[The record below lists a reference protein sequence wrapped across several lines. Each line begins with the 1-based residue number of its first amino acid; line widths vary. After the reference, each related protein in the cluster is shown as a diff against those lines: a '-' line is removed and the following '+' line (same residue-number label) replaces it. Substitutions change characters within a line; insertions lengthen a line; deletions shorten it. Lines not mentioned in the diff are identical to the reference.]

1 MTLRWPSFGASVS
14 DFTRAGGAPLHL
26 ERQLGEGG
34 EGAVWTIRDEP
45 ELCAKI
51 WRQPNPGAVDKLS
64 EILGLYTADRA
75 EIAAW
80 PREMVRGADGEPCGF
95 VMERLE
101 GWLPLFRG
109 YQIKSRQQWLP
120 TAKFGFLVRLARN
133 AAACVERVHQA
144 GMVIGDINE
153 SNMLIN
159 GRAVAK
165 LIDVDSF
172 QLRVDGRLFPCEVAK
187 PEYMAP
193 ELAANPEID
202 RTKEQDRFALAV
214 LLFQIL
220 CFGRHPFSGRAEE
233 GKDLSL
239 EEAIRS
245 GAYAYAEGPLR
256 PPPGM
261 DLSWLSPEVRG
272 LFELAFKGSQADRP
286 SAAAW
291 YAELLRLEDGLRPCE
306 ANPAHEE
313 PNAGEECAFCRVEQ
327 AMRIPVFGRA
337 KAIVRSDAA
346 APALPDIEML
356 KELLGELPSPPA
368 PPASFRT
375 VEPANLGALGR
386 VGRLAHQTMPAWAA
400 SSLLL
405 FWPAVPPQAAA
416 AVWAAVGL
424 GLGGLTVSRL
434 PWKVMRLSREY
445 RQLMVG
451 RLELMQRWNESTGAG
466 SIVAAAEDAMSEW
479 RSLEPGG
486 PREAELERRL
496 MMEVYGMRMQA
507 FLRKH
512 SVATSPIDEMP
523 PTLLRQ
529 LASAGIQS
537 VADISEQA
545 LSSVPLPGQI
555 RSQLLDWRSAME
567 RHYWATSSHMLPME
581 RQRQLEQTL
590 AQERRECAE
599 RLRRTCQALP
609 DRIAHESADREQ
621 ILGRIAQIDRRLA
634 EIAPQLHALEK
645 ALGGRRFSP

>member
-1 MTLRWPSFGASVS
+1 MAEY
-14 DFTRAGGAPLHL
+14 TRAGGARLIL

-34 EGAVWTIRDEP
+34 EGAVWTIQDEP

-51 WRQPNPGAVDKLS
+51 WRQPTPASVDKLS
-64 EILGLYTADRA
+64 EILGLYTTDRA

-80 PREMVRGADGEPCGF
+80 PREMVRGADGEACGF

-172 QLRVDGRLFPCEVAK
+172 QLRVDGRLYPCEVAK

-193 ELAANPEID
+193 ELAANPETD
-202 RTKEQDRFALAV
+202 RTTEQDRFALAV

-233 GKDLSL
+233 GQDMSL
-239 EEAIRS
+239 EDAIRR
-245 GAYAYAEGPLR
+245 GAYAYAAHGPLR

-261 DLSWLSPEVRG
+261 DLSWLSPEVRA
-272 LFELAFKGSQADRP
+272 LFEASFQEPPTGRP

-291 YAELLRLEDGLRPCE
+291 HAELLRLEDALRPCE

-313 PNAGEECAFCRVEQ
+313 PSAAEECAFCQVERSMRV
-327 AMRIPVFGRA
+327 AVFGRV
-337 KAIVRSDAA
+337 KAMVRSDSAL
-346 APALPDIEML
+346 PALPDIEML
-356 KELLGELPSPPA
+356 SGLLEELPAPAGPPV
-368 PPASFRT
+368 SFRA
-375 VEPANLGALGR
+375 VEPADLGVLGR
-386 VGRLAHQTMPAWAA
+386 IGRVAHVTMPGWAA

-405 FWPAVPPQAAA
+405 FWPAVPPQVGAG
-416 AVWAAVGL
+416 VWAALGL
-424 GLGGLTVSRL
+424 GLSGITVSRL
-434 PWKVMRLSREY
+434 PWKAWRLGREY
-445 RQLMVG
+445 RQLMVT
-451 RLELMQRWNESTGAG
+451 RLELMQKWADSTGAG
-466 SIVAAAEDAMSEW
+466 SMVLAAEEAMREW
-479 RSLEPGG
+479 RALEPGG

-496 MMEVYGMRMQA
+496 MMEVYGVRMQA
-507 FLRKH
+507 YLRKH
-512 SVATSPIDEMP
+512 SVATCPLEEMP

-529 LASAGIQS
+529 LATAGVQT
-537 VADISEQA
+537 VADISA
-545 LSSVPLPGQI
+545 KSLAGVPLPAEM
-555 RSQLLDWRSAME
+555 RTQLLDWREKME
-567 RHYWATSSHMLPME
+567 RHYWATSTHMLPME
-581 RQRQLEQTL
+581 RQRQLEHAL
-590 AQERRECAE
+590 AQERRECAD
-599 RLRRTCQALP
+599 RLRRSSQTLP
-609 DRIAHESADREQ
+609 DRLAHESADREQ